1 MLPTTTSL
9 IVFIESSGCSIQ
21 YVMLY
26 AYSNNFTFPFW
37 FKHILFL
44 FIVWLLWLG
53 LPILCW
59 IEVVRVGILVFSQN
73 LVRKLSPF
81 CDLVLCQ
88 LWVCHKWLLLCWNMF
103 PLYPLWWEL
112 FSWTG
117 VKLYQIILLASIE
130 MIV

>member
-1 MLPTTTSL
+1 MLPTLTSL

-37 FKHILFL
+37 FGHILFL

-59 IEVVRVGILVFSQN
+59 IEVERVGILAFSQN

-88 LWVCHKWLLLCWNMF
+88 LWVCHKWLLLYGNMF
-103 PLYPLWWEL
+103 PLYLLWWEL

-130 MIV
+130 MIK